1 MTFGK
6 DATNDVFSR
15 IKIGSKQMLQSKE
28 LIFGDLFW
36 HFQQFF
42 SKIKELSLDLLLEIM
57 EEIQLFQT

>member
-36 HFQQFF
+36 HFQQLL